1 MATRTDVRLGY
12 KVIQGR
18 AKLARDRTLLN
29 SRVFCQEVWVL
40 PVSTGD
46 TEDLNNNKNMT

>member
-1 MATRTDVRLGY
+1 MRTDVRLGY

-18 AKLARDRTLLN
+18 AKLARQDIIKL
-29 SRVFCQEVWVL
+29 RVFCQEVWVF

-46 TEDLNNNKNMT
+46 TEDLNNNKKMT

>member
-1 MATRTDVRLGY
+1 MRTEVRLGHN
-12 KVIQGR
+12 VIQGR

-29 SRVFCQEVWVL
+29 SCVPCQEVRVF

-46 TEDLNNNKNMT
+46 TEVLNNNKK